1 MFVMT
6 LAELIGVLE
15 EETPKALLMEPR
27 VEYDGCIVGLGY
39 RFHDG
44 PLAIYSVDKV
54 LGVMMAEGM
63 DEEEAQGNFSF
74 NVIGG
79 WVGEG
84 TPIYVRDDEMLCD
97 TSVASATCVSHGVPE
112 NCRERGF

>member
-1 MFVMT
+1 MCVMT
-6 LAELIGVLE
+6 LVELLGVLE
-15 EETPKALLMEPR
+15 EENPEALLMEPR
-27 VEYDGCIVGLGY
+27 EEFDGCIVGLGY

-44 PLAIYSVDKV
+44 PLAMYSVDRV
-54 LGVMMAEGM
+54 LRVFMGQGM
-63 DEEEAQGNFSF
+63 DEEEAEEHFGF

-97 TSVASATCVSHGVPE
+97 TSVASATCVSHAVPE

>member
-1 MFVMT
+1 MT
-6 LAELIGVLE
+6 LVELLGVLE
-15 EETPKALLMEPR
+15 EGNPEALLMEPR
-27 VEYDGCIVGLGY
+27 EEFDGCIVGLGY

-44 PLAIYSVDKV
+44 PLAMYSVDRV
-54 LGVMMAEGM
+54 LRVFVGNGM
-63 DEEEAQGNFSF
+63 DEEEAADHFGF

-97 TSVASATCVSHGVPE
+97 TSVASATCVSHAVPE
-112 NCRERGF
+112 ICSNGAV